1 MRAVIGVLALAVAM
15 LVSPAPAAALPPGF
29 QNSVVL
35 GGLTQPTDIAFA
47 PDGRLFVAEKS
58 GLIIGF
64 GMLCA
69 ASAMRRP
76 SPPQNKTTHMTP
88 RFRSLAAGNGPRPT
102 WRPTAA
108 RRLRCSI

>member
-29 QNSVVL
+29 QDSVVL

-58 GLIIGF
+58 GLITGF
-64 GMLCA
+64 GILCA

-76 SPPQNKTTHMTP
+76 SPRRT
-88 RFRSLAAGNGPRPT
+88 RRPT
-102 WRPTAA
+102 
-108 RRLRCSI
+108 